1 MKAIIIQGPGVRTY
15 SLRSMASRLSVTT
28 TLRLTTSP
36 TTRTTTVQ
44 RCHHRPRLRIMYLPT
59 ARSILAVSPSC
70 TTPIRGWPSSDQ
82 RCSTSRVET
91 TAIRTQ
97 TCHSILLYN
106 PTTRLETSQDHD
118 DRRTSARD
126 QAPACPVPRALRL
139 RLWIICQ
146 RRLLKQPGSHFQ
158 ARHCERHCERHII
171 EETGQTKRRE
181 LKLQRRASLRRRWRK
196 HGSGS
201 GRMKRA
207 HAKNPSIFTKR
218 MHDSHQPANHAVDD
232 ASGQELAGANDRTNE
247 GLPKLDDIPQDP
259 TIVNSSE
266 SNNTPTD

>member
-1 MKAIIIQGPGVRTY
+1 
-15 SLRSMASRLSVTT
+15 MASRLSVTT

-44 RCHHRPRLRIMYLPT
+44 RCLHKPRLRITYLPT

-207 HAKNPSIFTKR
+207 HVETFLSSPNECTTVISQRTTISTTFLDRNSPARTTERTKGCR
-218 MHDSHQPANHAVDD
+218 
-232 ASGQELAGANDRTNE
+232 
-247 GLPKLDDIPQDP
+247 LDDVPQDP
-259 TIVNSSE
+259 TIVNPSE
-266 SNNTPTD
+266 SNNGLDDSKRHPFHIELEF

>member
-44 RCHHRPRLRIMYLPT
+44 RCLHKPHLRITYLPT

-97 TCHSILLYN
+97 TCHSIHLYN
-106 PTTRLETSQDHD
+106 PKTRHETSPDPD

-126 QAPACPVPRALRL
+126 QAPV
-139 RLWIICQ
+139 Q
-146 RRLLKQPGSHFQ
+146 SHAPYVFDS
-158 ARHCERHCERHII
+158 RSC
-171 EETGQTKRRE
+171 
-181 LKLQRRASLRRRWRK
+181 ASVV
-196 HGSGS
+196 
-201 GRMKRA
+201 
-207 HAKNPSIFTKR
+207 F
-218 MHDSHQPANHAVDD
+218 
-232 ASGQELAGANDRTNE
+232 
-247 GLPKLDDIPQDP
+247 
-259 TIVNSSE
+259 
-266 SNNTPTD
+266 